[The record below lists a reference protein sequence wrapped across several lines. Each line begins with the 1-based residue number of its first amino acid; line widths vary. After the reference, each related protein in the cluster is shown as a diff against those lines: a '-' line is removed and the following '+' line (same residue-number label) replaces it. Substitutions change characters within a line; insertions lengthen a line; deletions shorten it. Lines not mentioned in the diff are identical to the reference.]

1 MRNKSGT
8 NLKRG
13 LIMKLVIQRV
23 KSAHVNVEGKTIG
36 SIERGLLVLLGVGEG
51 DTKDMVDKYVDKL
64 IKLRIFEDDNGKTNL
79 SVADVG
85 GQIMVVSQFTLY
97 ADCKKGNRPSF
108 INAGTP
114 ALAEELYEYFKQRV
128 KEKYG
133 AVSCGEFGADMKVS
147 LVNDGPFT
155 IIWDSRD
162 W

>member
-1 MRNKSGT
+1 
-8 NLKRG
+8 
-13 LIMKLVIQRV
+13 MKLVIQRV
-23 KSAHVNVEGKTIG
+23 ESAHVNVDGNTIS
-36 SIERGLLVLLGVGEG
+36 SIDNGLLVLLGVGEG
-51 DTKDMVDKYVDKL
+51 DTRDMVDKYVDKL
-64 IKLRIFEDDNGKTNL
+64 IKLRIFEDEDGKTNL

-108 INAGTP
+108 IYAGEP

-133 AVSCGEFGADMKVS
+133 EVYCGKFGADMKVS
-147 LVNDGPFT
+147 LVNAGPFT

>member
-1 MRNKSGT
+1 
-8 NLKRG
+8 
-13 LIMKLVIQRV
+13 MKLVIQRV
-23 KSAHVNVEGKTIG
+23 ESAHVNVEGNTIS
-36 SIERGLLVLLGVGEG
+36 SIESGLLVLLGVGEG
-51 DTKDMVDKYVDKL
+51 DTRDMVDKYVDKL
-64 IKLRIFEDDNGKTNL
+64 IKLRIFEDEDGKTNL

-108 INAGTP
+108 VYAGEP
-114 ALAEELYEYFKQRV
+114 VLAEELYEYFKQRV

-133 AVSCGEFGADMKVS
+133 EVYCGEFGANMKVS
-147 LVNDGPFT
+147 LVNSGPFT

>member
-1 MRNKSGT
+1 
-8 NLKRG
+8 
-13 LIMKLVIQRV
+13 MKLVIQRV
-23 KSAHVNVEGKTIG
+23 ESAHVNVEGNTIS

-51 DTKDMVDKYVDKL
+51 DTRDMVDKYVDKL
-64 IKLRIFEDDNGKTNL
+64 IKLRIFEDEDGKTNL

-108 INAGTP
+108 IYAGEP

-133 AVSCGEFGADMKVS
+133 EVYCGKFGANMKVG
-147 LVNDGPFT
+147 LVNSGPFT

>member
-1 MRNKSGT
+1 MR
-8 NLKRG
+8 
-13 LIMKLVIQRV
+13 LVIQRV
-23 KSAHVNVEGKTIG
+23 ESAHVAVEGKTIG
-36 SIERGLLVLLGVGEG
+36 SIEKGLLVLLGVGEG
-51 DTKDMVDKYVDKL
+51 DTRDMVDKYADKL
-64 IKLRIFEDDNGKTNL
+64 IKLRIFEDEDGKTNL

-108 INAGTP
+108 VYAGAP
-114 ALAEELYEYFKQRV
+114 DMAEELYEYFKQQV

-133 AVSCGEFGADMKVS
+133 EVFCGEFGADMKVS

>member
-1 MRNKSGT
+1 
-8 NLKRG
+8 
-13 LIMKLVIQRV
+13 MKLVIQRV
-23 KSAHVNVEGKTIG
+23 ESAHVNVDGNTIS
-36 SIERGLLVLLGVGEG
+36 SIERGLLVLLGVAEG
-51 DTKDMVDKYVDKL
+51 DTRDMVDKYVDKL
-64 IKLRIFEDDNGKTNL
+64 IKLRIFQDEDGKTNL

-108 INAGTP
+108 VYAGEP

-133 AVSCGEFGADMKVS
+133 EVYCGKFGADMKVS

-155 IIWDSRD
+155 IIWDSRN